1 MAISAPGAVVM
12 PPRDWQVELR
22 AHWWRAA
29 GVLLLVLALTAMAV
43 AAPID
48 PAQLGAYGYLGV
60 FLITLL
66 GTGSFVLPVPYLGA
80 VFVAGAFLSPAV
92 VAAVAAVA
100 AALGEMTGYLLGRT
114 GRSVLSGNGR
124 YAVIEARMAR
134 FGGPIVFLASALP
147 NPFFDVVGVIAGA
160 TRLPIWLFLVATFL
174 GKSLRFWVIATVG
187 GALLPL

>member
-1 MAISAPGAVVM
+1 M
-12 PPRDWQVELR
+12 PTRDWQVELR

-29 GVLLLVLALTAMAV
+29 AVLLLVIALTAVAV

-48 PAQLGAYGYLGV
+48 PGQLSAYGYLGV

-66 GTGSFVLPVPYLGA
+66 GTGAFVLPVPYLGA
-80 VFVAGAFLSPAV
+80 IFVAGAFLSPPV
-92 VAAVAAVA
+92 VAAVAGAG

-114 GRSVLSGNGR
+114 GRSLLSGNGR
-124 YAVIEARMAR
+124 YTVIEAWMAR
-134 FGGPIVFLASALP
+134 FGGPIVFLASVLP

-160 TRLPIWLFLVATFL
+160 TRLPIWLFLIATFL

-187 GALLPL
+187 EALVLL